1 MTDTTNYT
9 DQDVYAASK
18 ALTLLPVK
26 AIKAHQA
33 TIKVRMMTLDA
44 DVHSNAIQCYLH
56 AKEYGD
62 TTPLQHLII
71 DCLGLKG
78 SGYRVRALIAHMQ
91 RFTPCALYKDVIRLT
106 GNVNGVPIPWDIE
119 TAALTP
125 FWTIPDFD
133 EVLAFKPVYK
143 DGVIAKIAK
152 ASKEYRDSVGNAKIV
167 DGKVVGPIDPTKP
180 FYDGIH
186 LDKMDDIFDRVAKIV
201 EEFETFNDDTAVRA
215 KARKQKAEA
224 EAVLAGEQ

>member
-62 TTPLQHLII
+62 TTPLQHLI
-71 DCLGLKG
+71 
-78 SGYRVRALIAHMQ
+78 
-91 RFTPCALYKDVIRLT
+91 
-106 GNVNGVPIPWDIE
+106 
-119 TAALTP
+119 
-125 FWTIPDFD
+125 
-133 EVLAFKPVYK
+133 
-143 DGVIAKIAK
+143 
-152 ASKEYRDSVGNAKIV
+152 KIV
-167 DGKVVGPIDPTKP
+167 RMESK
-180 FYDGIH
+180 
-186 LDKMDDIFDRVAKIV
+186 
-201 EEFETFNDDTAVRA
+201 
-215 KARKQKAEA
+215 KARVTQR
-224 EAVLAGEQ
+224 LF